1 MYMGAAL
8 VGLLL
13 AVLGIEFLLTPAKT
27 LKISL
32 FHPYRRDE
40 WPTGVQEEDRVR
52 FDFSGP
58 RRPAPP
64 IIPSWDEIAA
74 TTGGR
79 ETSISEPTG
88 VASSEGAIEETT
100 SDSVVV
106 EPLHAEVRRAPH

>member
-1 MYMGAAL
+1 MGAAL
-8 VGLLL
+8 VGLVL
-13 AVLGIEFLLTPAKT
+13 AVVGIEFLLTPAKT

-40 WPTGVQEEDRVR
+40 WPTGVQEEDTVR

-64 IIPSWDEIAA
+64 IVPSWDDITA
-74 TTGGR
+74 TSGR
-79 ETSISEPTG
+79 GDTSTS
-88 VASSEGAIEETT
+88 ASTAVGPADAAIEETT
-100 SDSVVV
+100 TDSVVV